1 MSIWNPWHGCHKLSE
16 GCLNCYVYR
25 IDNKHGKDSSIVTK
39 TQDYNLPI
47 RKKKNGDYKVPSGK
61 LLYTCFSSDFLVDDA
76 DDWRNEAWEMMHIR
90 KDLQFLFI
98 TKRIHRLIDVLPD
111 NWGEGYEN
119 VTICCTVENQ
129 KQADYRLPIYLK
141 APIKHKIIIC
151 EPLLSDIKLDSFLD
165 PSIKQVIVGGES
177 GNNARTCNYDWVL
190 HIRQQCIDHN
200 VPFRFKQTG
209 ANFLKDAKLYHIKR
223 QFQHSQAR
231 KAAIDFK

>member
-1 MSIWNPWHGCHKLSE
+1 MSTWNPWHGCHKLSE

-25 IDNKHGKDSSIVTK
+25 IDKKHGKDSSIVTK

-76 DDWRNEAWEMMHIR
+76 DDWRNEAWGMMHTR

-129 KQADYRLPIYLK
+129 KQANYRLPIYLK

-190 HIRQQCIDHN
+190 HIRQQCIDHG